1 MGTRWLF
8 GLILL
13 IFSCTTFAFD
23 EDKLASALGLEVIS
37 EGNPYNY
44 LGINKIYAND
54 NLSRQLLIVTD
65 VPGELK
71 EKRLFE
77 QKGFLIYE
85 IPKSDKSYVSMA
97 LVGIKAE
104 EIDQA
109 LGSSSSVWKTI
120 KRELNPFPSAYASY
134 DCAMAGENSLGNL
147 SQLGTHF
154 GSSVASG
161 AAKCISSFLQGI
173 WDATGGQIK
182 DAYEGLKNLIDDPK
196 GFWNKKVDQFKNIK
210 DFILNFET
218 KMTELMDNIASLPGE
233 TKVMLIC
240 NFVGSLGTSAAITLL
255 SGGAG
260 TAGLMLRIENFVSKI
275 AGMSKVFSV
284 LNKIGKLKSMP
295 PEFFKKLGSGKI
307 SDKVLTNLNT
317 FAKHDLGDVITGA
330 MKCSL

>member
-1 MGTRWLF
+1 MGVRLPLGF
-8 GLILL
+8 L
-13 IFSCTTFAFD
+13 IFLFSFTAFAFD
-23 EDKLASALGLEVIS
+23 EGKLASSLGLEIIS

-54 NLSRQLLIVTD
+54 NLSRQLLIVSD

-71 EKRLFE
+71 DKRVFE

-85 IPKSDKSYVSMA
+85 IPKSENSYVSMA
-97 LVGIKAE
+97 LVGITQDEVDK
-104 EIDQA
+104 I
-109 LGSSSSVWKTI
+109 LGSTTSVWKTI

-134 DCAMAGENSLGNL
+134 NCAVDGQASLGSLN
-147 SQLGTHF
+147 QLGTHF

-182 DAYEGLKNLIDDPK
+182 DVYEGLQNLINDPK
-196 GFWNKKVDQFKNIK
+196 GFWNKKVDQFKGIK

-218 KMTELMDNIASLPGE
+218 KMTELMDNIASLPAE

-240 NFVGSLGTSAAITLL
+240 NFVGSIGTSAAITLL

-260 TAGLMLRIENFVSKI
+260 SAGLMLRIESFVSKI
-275 AGMSKVFSV
+275 AGMSKVFSA
-284 LNKIGKLKSMP
+284 LNKIGKLKAMP

-307 SDKVLTNLNT
+307 SDKVIENLKT
-317 FAKHDLGDVITGA
+317 FAKHDMPDVITGA
-330 MKCSL
+330 MKCGL